1 QWPERLCDGHRVG
14 AALADLNE
22 DLEGIIVWRLVDRDE
37 RGADRGIGP
46 VGRALEA
53 VRARPD
59 DRGRRGRHRY
69 LLLDADVQDLLALA
83 AVAEDR
89 DAKAAELPREQV
101 RARNVLLARA
111 VRQVDG
117 PRDAVVGAALK
128 RRLMAHVPRV
138 ADLVRGPDD
147 PPRVFRHAR
156 DIVQRAALC
165 DRAPQ
170 RGGVGPQRVRPRPMG
185 RFGFT
190 VAAVPGRGYGFIS
203 VTSSRKRTASRTT
216 RSISSQSIVHSP
228 SSPRRANLETLS
240 EPKLQASFGKRGSS
254 PHPLET

>member
-1 QWPERLCDGHRVG
+1 MEGRRPPLLPRAAVLLSSVPIHYGLVRERLPLADVLGEGAGEGVREREDLGGAEACRLAAADPRELADHFFEPPLSRQRRREPQHERNQPPERLCDGHSVG
-14 AALADLNE
+14 AALADLDE

-117 PRDAVVGAALK
+117 LRDAVVGVALK
-128 RRLMAHVPRV
+128 RRLMAHVPLV
-138 ADLVRGPDD
+138 ADLVRGPED
-147 PPRVFRHAR
+147 PPRVFGHAR
-156 DIVQRAALC
+156 DRKSTRLN
-165 DRAPQ
+165 
-170 RGGVGPQRVRPRPMG
+170 
-185 RFGFT
+185 
-190 VAAVPGRGYGFIS
+190 
-203 VTSSRKRTASRTT
+203 SS
-216 RSISSQSIVHSP
+216 H
-228 SSPRRANLETLS
+228 
-240 EPKLQASFGKRGSS
+240 
-254 PHPLET
+254 